1 MRPPVDPRR
10 TLAMARKEIRH
21 IVRDPFTLA
30 LALGLPLVM
39 VWFFGWVMNLDVRDI
54 RVTVVDRDRTRAS
67 RSLADVLS
75 SAGYFRVV
83 PPAPSGDFVRMLDAD
98 QVKAVVV
105 VEPGFGRDVSA
116 GRQGRVQVL
125 LDGTD
130 NSTAGV
136 IAGYLAGVQMAAAE
150 RLAGGALRP
159 QPVKLETRFLFNPEL
174 NSRWFIVPGLLV
186 VVMSILAV
194 LLTALTVAR
203 EWETGSMELL
213 LSTPVRPAEIIVGKL
228 GPYLLLA
235 LSAVAF
241 VYVMARAGLGVP
253 FRGSHLL
260 FLLGCLLFL
269 LPSLAQGLL
278 VSVLTRQQA
287 LAVQISLVAGLLPPM
302 LLSGFI
308 FPVESMPV
316 FFRWLT
322 MLLPPRWF
330 VQICRGV
337 FLRDANLAELARPL
351 TVLAILTVIL
361 VAAALRRF
369 KADLEP

>member
-1 MRPPVDPRR
+1 
-10 TLAMARKEIRH
+10 
-21 IVRDPFTLA
+21 
-30 LALGLPLVM
+30 
-39 VWFFGWVMNLDVRDI
+39 
-54 RVTVVDRDRTRAS
+54 
-67 RSLADVLS
+67 
-75 SAGYFRVV
+75 
-83 PPAPSGDFVRMLDAD
+83 
-98 QVKAVVV
+98 
-105 VEPGFGRDVSA
+105 
-116 GRQGRVQVL
+116 VQVL